1 MGLKVR
7 TGLIVFCFVA
17 AIVAGLVLAGQ
28 LREAL
33 LRDQL
38 SQTATAGSRALWSK
52 IVEAG
57 VQRMR
62 GRTSIVENDLPLRA
76 ALQSG
81 DRGHIAMAAR
91 NVLATLKAT
100 GDVMRLD
107 LVAPSREVLYSSV
120 PAFAPAAAASQDSL
134 VRMLEEG
141 WRGSGVAIDAER
153 NVTLSLGV
161 PLLGEADEVLAV
173 AIYATDIVHALGELE
188 AGTGAE
194 ALIVNRRGRLLVG
207 TDPQVWN
214 AVRGEALLS
223 EGAAQLLRSGEQVFS
238 LAALPLE
245 AELGNLVA
253 NLVTVQDVSAAHAEQ
268 RRLGFITLAAIG
280 GFLLASLFGLWLYLH
295 RALSPLTD
303 GVRVLHA
310 LARGDTRATVRVSGE
325 EGEDELAQIA
335 RAVNTF
341 RTQTLALRRHRRRA
355 LRRRRQQERFI
366 RDEMTRLAAT
376 LNEEVRRDILADL
389 AELEAPAETPPA
401 ETPPDEASQTKEE
414 ESDAGDLQMMG
425 LAFQKMTSRVA
436 RQQER
441 LTALV
446 AELQEALRTRTAYL
460 ALQRDLQLATR
471 VQRSFLPG
479 ERFSAPGMEIHAT
492 MHTAKEVGGDFYDFF
507 TLDEHRVGIV
517 IGDVVGKGVPAS
529 LFMAV
534 TRTVIRATARHLEES
549 PGQCLQIVNDTLV
562 DTSREDV
569 FVTVFYGV
577 YDRRDGSLVYANG
590 GHNPPVLVAPG
601 RADLLPLTGGVAL
614 AMFDGLSYDE
624 NRVEVPSGGKLFLY
638 TDGVTESANVTEDEF
653 GDDRVRENL
662 LASVHRGPGDTI
674 EEMLRAV
681 EGFAGTTP
689 QFDDIAMLVLG
700 RGAAEDTIIVR
711 RFSLQND
718 LAEIPR
724 LAQEVESL
732 AEAGGIGPGDVG
744 RLQLALEEVIT
755 NTIDYGLPV
764 GGLYEIDI
772 RATVEDGVVEVAVED
787 DGVAYDPVAD
797 TPDFDPDQSME
808 ERRIGGIGVHLV
820 RSLMDEVDYLRV
832 GDRNRLTL
840 RKRIES

>member
-1 MGLKVR
+1 MGLKAR
-7 TGLIVFCFVA
+7 AGLIVFCFVA

-28 LREAL
+28 VREAL

-38 SQTATAGSRALWSK
+38 SRTATAGSRALWSK
-52 IVEAG
+52 IAESG

-62 GRTSIVENDLPLRA
+62 GRTSVVENDLPLRT
-76 ALQSG
+76 ALRSG
-81 DRGHIAMAAR
+81 DRGRIVNAAR
-91 NVLATLKAT
+91 DVLAALQAT

-120 PAFAPAAAASQDSL
+120 PAFEPAAAASEDAL

-161 PLLGEADEVLAV
+161 PVVGFGGEVLAV
-173 AIYATDIVHALGELE
+173 AIYAMDIVHALGELQK
-188 AGTGAE
+188 GTGAE

-207 TDPQVWN
+207 TDPGVWD
-214 AVRGEALLS
+214 AVRGEAQLS
-223 EGAAQLLRSGEQVFS
+223 GSATQLLRTGDHVFS
-238 LAALPLE
+238 LAVLPLE

-253 NLVTVQDVSAAHAEQ
+253 SLVTVQDVSAAYAEQ
-268 RRLGFITLAAIG
+268 RRVGWITLLAIG
-280 GFLLASLFGLWLYLH
+280 AFLLVSLVALWLYLH

-303 GVRVLHA
+303 GVDVLHA

-335 RAVNTF
+335 RAVNAF

-355 LRRRRQQERFI
+355 ARRRRQQERFI
-366 RDEMTRLAAT
+366 RDEMTRLSST
-376 LNEEVRRDILADL
+376 LDEEAQRDILADL
-389 AELEAPAETPPA
+389 AELEAPAEA
-401 ETPPDEASQTKEE
+401 ARDEGSERMVDYEDQ
-414 ESDAGDLQMMG
+414 GDLQMMG

-446 AELQEALRTRTAYL
+446 AELREALRTKTAYL

-479 ERFSAPGMEIHAT
+479 ERFSGPGVEIHAT
-492 MHTAKEVGGDFYDFF
+492 MHTAREVGGDFYDFF
-507 TLDEHRVGIV
+507 ALDEYRVGIV

-534 TRTVIRATARHLEES
+534 TRTVIRATARHLEEN
-549 PGQCLQIVNDTLV
+549 PGHCLRIVNDTLV
-562 DTSREDV
+562 DTSRGDV

-601 RADLLPLTGGVAL
+601 RTESLPLTDGVAL
-614 AMFDGLSYDE
+614 GMFEGLSYDE
-624 NRVEVPSGGKLFLY
+624 GRVEVPPRGKLFLY
-638 TDGVTESANVTEDEF
+638 TDGVTECANVREDEF
-653 GDDRVRENL
+653 GDERLKRNL
-662 LASVHRGPGDTI
+662 MRSAERGPGDTM
-674 EEMLRAV
+674 EEVLRAV
-681 EGFAGTTP
+681 EDFAGTAP
-689 QFDDIAMLVLG
+689 QFDDIAILILG
-700 RGAAEDTIIVR
+700 RETPDDTIIVR
-711 RFSLQND
+711 RFSLRNERS
-718 LAEIPR
+718 EIPR
-724 LAQEVESL
+724 LAREMEAL
-732 AEAGGIGPGDVG
+732 AEAGGIGAGDLG
-744 RLQLALEEVIT
+744 RLQLALEEAVT

-764 GGLYEIDI
+764 GGTYEIDI
-772 RATVEDGVVEVAVED
+772 RATVENGVVEVAVED
-787 DGVAYDPVAD
+787 DGMAYDPLAD
-797 TPDFDPDQSME
+797 TPEFDPNQSME
-808 ERRIGGIGVHLV
+808 ERRIGGIGVHLI
-820 RSLMDEVDYLRV
+820 RTLMDEIDYLRV
-832 GDRNRLTL
+832 GDRNRLTV
-840 RKRIES
+840 RKRIEA

>member
-1 MGLKVR
+1 MSLKAR

-17 AIVAGLVLAGQ
+17 VIVAGLVLAGQ

-38 SQTATAGSRALWSK
+38 SQTATAGSSALWSK

-62 GRTSIVENDLPLRA
+62 GRTSIVVDDLLLRA

-81 DRGHIAMAAR
+81 DRGRIATAAR
-91 NVLATLKAT
+91 DVLEALQDT

-107 LVAPSREVLYSSV
+107 LVAPSREVLYSSA
-120 PAFAPAAAASQDSL
+120 PAFEPAAAASEDAL

-161 PLLGEADEVLAV
+161 PVVGYTGSILAV
-173 AIYATDIVHALGELE
+173 AIYATDIAHALGELR

-207 TDPQVWN
+207 TDPEVWD
-214 AVRGEALLS
+214 AVRAEALLS
-223 EGAAQLLRSGEQVFS
+223 GDATQLLSSGEQVFS
-238 LAALPLE
+238 LAVLPLE

-253 NLVTVQDVSAAHAEQ
+253 SLVTVQDVSAAYAEQ
-268 RRLGFITLAAIG
+268 RRFGWITLLAIG
-280 GFLLASLFGLWLYLH
+280 GFLLVSLIGLWLYLH

-303 GVRVLHA
+303 GVHVLHA

-355 LRRRRQQERFI
+355 SRRRRQQERFI

-376 LNEEVRRDILADL
+376 LDEEARRDILADL
-389 AELEAPAETPPA
+389 ADLEAPPEAGEEGSDGPA
-401 ETPPDEASQTKEE
+401 SEDDQ
-414 ESDAGDLQMMG
+414 GDLQMMG

-436 RQQER
+436 RQQDR

-446 AELQEALRTRTAYL
+446 AELREALRTRTAYL

-479 ERFSAPGMEIHAT
+479 ERFSAPGVEIHAT

-507 TLDEHRVGIV
+507 ALDEHRVGIV

-534 TRTVIRATARHLEES
+534 TRTVIRATAQHLEES
-549 PGQCLQIVNDTLV
+549 PGQCLRVVNDTLV
-562 DTSREDV
+562 DATREDV

-577 YDRRDGSLVYANG
+577 YDRRDGSLVYSNG
-590 GHNPPVLVAPG
+590 GHNPPVLVAPD

-624 NRVEVPSGGKLFLY
+624 GRVEVPPGGKLFLY
-638 TDGVTESANVTEDEF
+638 TDGVTESVSTREDEF
-653 GDDRVRENL
+653 GEQRMKENL
-662 LASVHRGPGDTI
+662 LASACRGPGDTI

-681 EGFAGTTP
+681 EGFAGTAP

-700 RGAAEDTIIVR
+700 RDTPEDTIIVR
-711 RFSLQND
+711 RFSLRND
-718 LAEIPR
+718 RTEIPR
-724 LAQEVESL
+724 LAREIEAF
-732 AEAGGIGPGDVG
+732 AEAGSIGPADVG
-744 RLQLALEEVIT
+744 QLQLALEEAIT
-755 NTIDYGLPV
+755 NTMDYGLPV
-764 GGLYEIDI
+764 GGVYEIDI
-772 RATVEDGVVEVAVED
+772 RATVEDGLVEVAVED
-787 DGVAYDPVAD
+787 DGVAYDPIAE
-797 TPDFDPDQSME
+797 TPEFDPDQSME
-808 ERRIGGIGVHLV
+808 ERRIGGVGVHLV
-820 RSLMDEVDYLRV
+820 RTLMDEVDYLRV
-832 GDRNRLTL
+832 GDRNRLTV
-840 RKRIES
+840 RKRVSS

>member
-1 MGLKVR
+1 MSLKARAGV
-7 TGLIVFCFVA
+7 IVFCFVA
-17 AIVAGLVLAGQ
+17 VIVAGLVLAGQ

-38 SQTATAGSRALWSK
+38 SRTATAGSSALWSK

-62 GRTSIVENDLPLRA
+62 GRTSIVEDDIPLRT
-76 ALQSG
+76 ALRSG
-81 DRGHIAMAAR
+81 DRGRIAAAAR
-91 NVLATLKAT
+91 DVLQALQAT

-107 LVAPSREVLYSSV
+107 LVAPSREVLFSSV
-120 PAFAPAAAASQDSL
+120 PAFEPAAAASEDTL
-134 VRMLEEG
+134 ARMLEEG

-161 PLLGEADEVLAV
+161 PVIGYTGSVLAV
-173 AIYATDIVHALGELE
+173 AIYATDIAHALGELKV
-188 AGTGAE
+188 GTGAE

-207 TDPQVWN
+207 TNPEVWD
-214 AVRGEALLS
+214 AVRAEALLS
-223 EGAAQLLRSGEQVFS
+223 GGATQLLSSGEQVFS
-238 LAALPLE
+238 LAVLPLE

-253 NLVTVQDVSAAHAEQ
+253 SLVTVQDVSAAYAEQ
-268 RRLGFITLAAIG
+268 RRVGWITLLAIG
-280 GFLLASLFGLWLYLH
+280 GFLLVSLIGLWLYLH
-295 RALSPLTD
+295 HALSPLTD
-303 GVRVLHA
+303 GVHVLHA
-310 LARGDTRATVRVSGE
+310 LARGDTRATVRMSGE

-355 LRRRRQQERFI
+355 SRRRRQQERFI

-376 LNEEVRRDILADL
+376 LNEEARRDILADL
-389 AELEAPAETPPA
+389 AELEAPP
-401 ETPPDEASQTKEE
+401 EAGEE
-414 ESDAGDLQMMG
+414 GTDSSGYEDDQGDLQMMG

-436 RQQER
+436 RQQDR

-446 AELQEALRTRTAYL
+446 AELQEALRTKTAYL

-479 ERFSAPGMEIHAT
+479 ERYSAPGIEIHAT
-492 MHTAKEVGGDFYDFF
+492 MRTAREVGGDFYDFF
-507 TLDEHRVGIV
+507 ALDEHRVGIV
-517 IGDVVGKGVPAS
+517 IGDVVGKGMPAS

-549 PGQCLQIVNDTLV
+549 PGECLRIVNDTLV

-577 YDRRDGSLVYANG
+577 YDRRDGSLVYSNG

-601 RADLLPLTGGVAL
+601 RAELLPLTGGVAL
-614 AMFDGLSYDE
+614 AMFDGLPYDE
-624 NRVEVPSGGKLFLY
+624 ARVEVPPGGKLFLY
-638 TDGVTESANVTEDEF
+638 TDGVTESVSTREDEF
-653 GDDRVRENL
+653 GDERMKENL
-662 LASVHRGPGDTI
+662 LTSAHRGPGDTI

-681 EGFAGTTP
+681 EGFAGTAP

-700 RGAAEDTIIVR
+700 RGTPEDTIIVR
-711 RFSLQND
+711 RFSLRND
-718 LAEIPR
+718 RTEILR
-724 LAQEVESL
+724 LAREIESF
-732 AEAGGIGPGDVG
+732 AEAGGIGPADVG
-744 RLQLALEEVIT
+744 QLQLALEEAIT
-755 NTIDYGLPV
+755 NTMDYGLPV
-764 GGLYEIDI
+764 GGVYEIDV
-772 RATVEDGVVEVAVED
+772 RATVEDGLVEVAVED
-787 DGVAYDPVAD
+787 DGIAYDPIAD
-797 TPDFDPDQSME
+797 TPEFDPDQSME

-820 RSLMDEVDYLRV
+820 RTLMDEVDYLRV
-832 GDRNRLTL
+832 GDRNRLTV
-840 RKRIES
+840 RKRISS

>member
-1 MGLKVR
+1 MSLKAR

-17 AIVAGLVLAGQ
+17 VMVAGLVLAGQ

-38 SQTATAGSRALWSK
+38 SQTATAGSSALWSK

-62 GRTSIVENDLPLRA
+62 GRTSIVENDLPLRT

-81 DRGHIAMAAR
+81 DRGRIATAAR
-91 NVLATLKAT
+91 DVLQALQAT

-107 LVAPSREVLYSSV
+107 LVAPSREVLFSSV
-120 PAFAPAAAASQDSL
+120 PAFEPAAAASEDAL
-134 VRMLEEG
+134 ARMLEEG

-161 PLLGEADEVLAV
+161 PVIGYTGGVLAV
-173 AIYATDIVHALGELE
+173 AIYATDIAHALGELK

-207 TDPQVWN
+207 TNPEIWD

-223 EGAAQLLRSGEQVFS
+223 GDATQLLGSGEQMFS

-253 NLVTVQDVSAAHAEQ
+253 SLVTVQDVSSAYAEQ
-268 RRLGFITLAAIG
+268 RRVGWITLLAIG
-280 GFLLASLFGLWLYLH
+280 GFLLASLIGLWLYLH
-295 RALSPLTD
+295 HALSPLTD
-303 GVRVLHA
+303 GVNVLHA
-310 LARGDTRATVRVSGE
+310 MARGDTRATVKVSGE

-335 RAVNTF
+335 RAVNAF

-355 LRRRRQQERFI
+355 SRRRRQQERFI

-389 AELEAPAETPPA
+389 ADLEAPPEVA
-401 ETPPDEASQTKEE
+401 EE
-414 ESDAGDLQMMG
+414 ETERPADEGDQGDLQMMG
-425 LAFQKMTSRVA
+425 LAFQKMASRVA
-436 RQQER
+436 RQQDR

-446 AELQEALRTRTAYL
+446 AELQEALRTKTAYL

-479 ERFSAPGMEIHAT
+479 ERFSVPGVEIHAT

-507 TLDEHRVGIV
+507 ALDEHRIGIV

-534 TRTVIRATARHLEES
+534 TRTVIRATAQHLEES

-577 YDRRDGSLVYANG
+577 YDLRDGSLVYANG

-601 RADLLPLTGGVAL
+601 RVEMLPLTGGVAL
-614 AMFDGLSYDE
+614 AMFDGLSYNE
-624 NRVEVPSGGKLFLY
+624 NRVSVPPGGKLFLY
-638 TDGVTESANVTEDEF
+638 TDGVTESANVREDEF
-653 GDDRVRENL
+653 GDEQMKENL
-662 LASVHRGPGDTI
+662 LASAHRGPGDTI

-681 EGFAGTTP
+681 EEFAGTAP

-700 RGAAEDTIIVR
+700 RDTPEDSIVVR
-711 RFSLQND
+711 RFSLRND
-718 LAEIPR
+718 RAEIPR
-724 LAQEVESL
+724 LTREIQSL
-732 AEAGGIGPGDVG
+732 AEAGGIGSGVVG
-744 RLQLALEEVIT
+744 RLQLALEEAIT
-755 NTIDYGLPV
+755 NIMDYGLPV
-764 GGLYEIDI
+764 GGLYEIDV
-772 RATVEDGVVEVAVED
+772 RATVGDGIVEVSVED

-797 TPDFDPDQSME
+797 TPVFDPQQIMG
-808 ERRIGGIGVHLV
+808 ERRIGGVGVHLV
-820 RSLMDEVDYLRV
+820 HTLMDEVDYLRV
-832 GDRNRLTL
+832 GDRNRLTV
-840 RKRIES
+840 RKRIDS

>member
-1 MGLKVR
+1 MSLKAR

-17 AIVAGLVLAGQ
+17 VIVAGLVLAGQ
-28 LREAL
+28 VREAL
-33 LRDQL
+33 LREQL
-38 SQTATAGSRALWSK
+38 SQTATAGSSALWSK

-62 GRTSIVENDLPLRA
+62 GRASIVEDDLSLRS

-81 DRGHIAMAAR
+81 DRGRIATAAR
-91 NVLATLKAT
+91 DVLQALQAT

-107 LVAPSREVLYSSV
+107 IVAPSREVLFSSV
-120 PAFAPAAAASQDSL
+120 PAFEPAAAASEDALS
-134 VRMLEEG
+134 RMLEEG

-161 PLLGEADEVLAV
+161 PVIGYTGSVLAV
-173 AIYATDIVHALGELE
+173 AIYATDIAHALGELKV
-188 AGTGAE
+188 GTGGE

-207 TDPQVWN
+207 TNPEVWD

-223 EGAAQLLRSGEQVFS
+223 GGATQLLGSGEQVFS

-253 NLVTVQDVSAAHAEQ
+253 SLVTVQDVSAAYAEQ
-268 RRLGFITLAAIG
+268 RRVGWITLLAIA
-280 GFLLASLFGLWLYLH
+280 GFLLASLIGLWLYLH

-303 GVRVLHA
+303 GVNVLYA

-355 LRRRRQQERFI
+355 SRRRRQQERFI

-376 LNEEVRRDILADL
+376 LSEEVRRDILADL
-389 AELEAPAETPPA
+389 ADLEAPAETPPD
-401 ETPPDEASQTKEE
+401 ETSQTPAE

-436 RQQER
+436 RQQNR

-446 AELQEALRTRTAYL
+446 AELQEALRTKTAYL

-507 TLDEHRVGIV
+507 ALDEHRVGIV

-534 TRTVIRATARHLEES
+534 TRTVIRATAKHLEES

-577 YDRRDGSLVYANG
+577 YDLRDGSLVYSNG
-590 GHNPPVLVAPG
+590 GHNPPVLVSPG
-601 RADLLPLTGGVAL
+601 RAEMLPLTGGVAL
-614 AMFDGLSYDE
+614 AMFDGLSYNED
-624 NRVEVPSGGKLFLY
+624 RVSVPPGGKLFLY
-638 TDGVTESANVTEDEF
+638 TDGVTESVSTREDEF
-653 GDDRVRENL
+653 GDERMKENL
-662 LASVHRGPGDTI
+662 LASGHRGPGDTI

-681 EGFAGTTP
+681 EGFAGTAP

-700 RGAAEDTIIVR
+700 RGTPEDTIIVR
-711 RFSLQND
+711 RFSLRND
-718 LAEIPR
+718 RAEIPR
-724 LAQEVESL
+724 LAQEIESL
-732 AEAGGIGPGDVG
+732 AEAGGIGPGVVG
-744 RLQLALEEVIT
+744 RLQLALEEAIT
-755 NTIDYGLPV
+755 NIIDYGLPV
-764 GGLYEIDI
+764 GGLYEIDV
-772 RATVEDGVVEVAVED
+772 RATVEDGLVEVSVED
-787 DGVAYDPVAD
+787 DGVAYNPVAD
-797 TPDFDPDQSME
+797 TPVFDPDQSME
-808 ERRIGGIGVHLV
+808 ERRIGGVGVHLV
-820 RSLMDEVDYLRV
+820 RTLMDEVDYLRV
-832 GDRNRLTL
+832 GDRNRLTV

>member
-1 MGLKVR
+1 MSLKAR
-7 TGLIVFCFVA
+7 TGVIVFCFVA
-17 AIVAGLVLAGQ
+17 VIVAGLLLAGQ

-38 SQTATAGSRALWSK
+38 SQTATAGSSALWSK

-62 GRTSIVENDLPLRA
+62 GRTSIVEDDLHLRA
-76 ALQSG
+76 ALRSG
-81 DRGHIAMAAR
+81 DRGRIATAAR
-91 NVLATLKAT
+91 EVLQALQAT

-120 PAFAPAAAASQDSL
+120 PAFEPAAAASEDAL

-161 PLLGEADEVLAV
+161 PLIGYTGSILAV
-173 AIYATDIVHALGELE
+173 AIYATDIAHALGELE

-207 TDPQVWN
+207 TDPEVWD
-214 AVRGEALLS
+214 AVRAEALLS
-223 EGAAQLLRSGEQVFS
+223 GGATQLLSSGEQVFS
-238 LAALPLE
+238 LAVLPLE

-253 NLVTVQDVSAAHAEQ
+253 SLVTVQDVSAAYAEQ
-268 RRLGFITLAAIG
+268 RRVGWITLLAIG
-280 GFLLASLFGLWLYLH
+280 GFLLLALIGLWLYLH
-295 RALSPLTD
+295 HALSPLTD
-303 GVRVLHA
+303 GVHVLHA

-355 LRRRRQQERFI
+355 SRRRRQQERFI

-376 LNEEVRRDILADL
+376 LNEEARRDILADL
-389 AELEAPAETPPA
+389 AELEAPPEAVEEGTDRPA
-401 ETPPDEASQTKEE
+401 SEDDQ
-414 ESDAGDLQMMG
+414 GDLQMMG
-425 LAFQKMTSRVA
+425 FAFQKMTSRVA
-436 RQQER
+436 RQQDR

-446 AELQEALRTRTAYL
+446 AELQEALRTKTAYL

-479 ERFSAPGMEIHAT
+479 ERYSAPGVEIHAT

-507 TLDEHRVGIV
+507 ALDEHRIGIV

-549 PGQCLQIVNDTLV
+549 PGQCLRVVNDTLV
-562 DTSREDV
+562 DTTREDV

-577 YDRRDGSLVYANG
+577 YDRRDGSLVYSNG

-624 NRVEVPSGGKLFLY
+624 GRVEVPQGGKLFLY
-638 TDGVTESANVTEDEF
+638 TDGVTESVSTREDEF
-653 GDDRVRENL
+653 GEERMKENL
-662 LASVHRGPGDTI
+662 LASAHRGPGDTI

-681 EGFAGTTP
+681 EGFAGTAP

-700 RGAAEDTIIVR
+700 RDTPEDTIIVR
-711 RFSLQND
+711 RFSLRND
-718 LAEIPR
+718 RTEIPR
-724 LAQEVESL
+724 LAREIEAF
-732 AEAGGIGPGDVG
+732 AEAGDIGPADVG
-744 RLQLALEEVIT
+744 QLQLALEEVIT

-764 GGLYEIDI
+764 GGVYEIDL
-772 RATVEDGVVEVAVED
+772 RATVEDGLVEVAVED
-787 DGVAYDPVAD
+787 DGIAYDPMAD
-797 TPDFDPDQSME
+797 TPEFDPDQSME

-820 RSLMDEVDYLRV
+820 RTLMDEVDYLRV
-832 GDRNRLTL
+832 GDRNRLTV

>member
-1 MGLKVR
+1 MSLKAR

-17 AIVAGLVLAGQ
+17 VIVAGLVLAGQ

-33 LRDQL
+33 LREQL
-38 SQTATAGSRALWSK
+38 SQTATAGSSALWSK

-62 GRTSIVENDLPLRA
+62 GRTSIVEDDLSLRS

-81 DRGHIAMAAR
+81 DRGRIATAAR
-91 NVLATLKAT
+91 DVLQALQAT

-107 LVAPSREVLYSSV
+107 LVAPSREVLFSSV
-120 PAFAPAAAASQDSL
+120 PAFEPAAAASEDAL
-134 VRMLEEG
+134 ARMLEEG

-161 PLLGEADEVLAV
+161 PVIGYTGGVLAV
-173 AIYATDIVHALGELE
+173 AIYATDIAHALGELKV
-188 AGTGAE
+188 GTGAE

-207 TDPQVWN
+207 TDPDVWDS
-214 AVRGEALLS
+214 VRGEALLS
-223 EGAAQLLRSGEQVFS
+223 EGATQLLGSGEQVYS

-253 NLVTVQDVSAAHAEQ
+253 SLVTVQDVSAAYAEQ
-268 RRLGFITLAAIG
+268 RRVGWITLLAIA
-280 GFLLASLFGLWLYLH
+280 GFLLASLIGLWLYLH
-295 RALSPLTD
+295 RALSPLSD
-303 GVRVLHA
+303 GVNVLHA

-355 LRRRRQQERFI
+355 SRRRRQQERFI

-376 LNEEVRRDILADL
+376 LSEEVRRDILADL
-389 AELEAPAETPPA
+389 ADLEAPAETPPD
-401 ETPPDEASQTKEE
+401 ETSQTPAE

-436 RQQER
+436 RQQNR

-446 AELQEALRTRTAYL
+446 AELQEALRTKTAYL

-507 TLDEHRVGIV
+507 ALDEHRVGIV

-534 TRTVIRATARHLEES
+534 TRTVIRATAKHLEES

-577 YDRRDGSLVYANG
+577 YDLRDGSLVYSNG
-590 GHNPPVLVAPG
+590 GHNPPVLVSPG
-601 RADLLPLTGGVAL
+601 RAEMLPLTGGVAL
-614 AMFDGLSYDE
+614 AMFDGLSYNED
-624 NRVEVPSGGKLFLY
+624 RVSVPPGGKLFLY
-638 TDGVTESANVTEDEF
+638 TDGVTESVSTREDEF
-653 GDDRVRENL
+653 GDERMKENL
-662 LASVHRGPGDTI
+662 LASAHRGPGDTI

-681 EGFAGTTP
+681 EGFAGTAP

-700 RGAAEDTIIVR
+700 RGTPEDTIIVR
-711 RFSLQND
+711 RFSLRND
-718 LAEIPR
+718 RAEIPR
-724 LAQEVESL
+724 LAQEIESL
-732 AEAGGIGPGDVG
+732 AEAGGIGPGVVG
-744 RLQLALEEVIT
+744 RLQLALEEAIT
-755 NTIDYGLPV
+755 NIIDYGLSV
-764 GGLYEIDI
+764 DGLYEIDVH
-772 RATVEDGVVEVAVED
+772 ATVEDGLVEVSVED
-787 DGVAYDPVAD
+787 DGVAYNPVAD
-797 TPDFDPDQSME
+797 TPVFDPDQSME
-808 ERRIGGIGVHLV
+808 ERRIGGVGVHLV
-820 RSLMDEVDYLRV
+820 RTLMDEVDYLRV
-832 GDRNRLTL
+832 GDRNRLTV
-840 RKRIES
+840 RKRIDS

>member
-1 MGLKVR
+1 MSLKAR

-17 AIVAGLVLAGQ
+17 VIVAGLVLAGQ

-38 SQTATAGSRALWSK
+38 SQTATAGSSALWSK

-62 GRTSIVENDLPLRA
+62 GRTSIVEDDLFLRA

-81 DRGHIAMAAR
+81 DRGRIATAAR
-91 NVLATLKAT
+91 DVLEALQAT

-120 PAFAPAAAASQDSL
+120 PAFEPAAAASEDAL

-141 WRGSGVAIDAER
+141 WRGNGVAIDAER

-161 PLLGEADEVLAV
+161 PLIGYTGSILAV
-173 AIYATDIVHALGELE
+173 AIYATDIAHALGELK

-207 TDPQVWN
+207 TNPEVWN
-214 AVRGEALLS
+214 EVRAEALLS
-223 EGAAQLLRSGEQVFS
+223 EGATQLLSGGEQVFS
-238 LAALPLE
+238 LAVLPLE

-253 NLVTVQDVSAAHAEQ
+253 SLVTVQDVSTAYAEQ
-268 RRLGFITLAAIG
+268 RRVGLITLLAIG
-280 GFLLASLFGLWLYLH
+280 GFLLVSLIGLWLYLH
-295 RALSPLTD
+295 RALSPLSD
-303 GVRVLHA
+303 GVQVLHA

-355 LRRRRQQERFI
+355 SRRRRQQERFI

-389 AELEAPAETPPA
+389 ADLEAPSEAVQEGTDGPV
-401 ETPPDEASQTKEE
+401 DEVDQ
-414 ESDAGDLQMMG
+414 GDLQMMG

-436 RQQER
+436 RQQGR

-479 ERFSAPGMEIHAT
+479 ERFSAPGVEIHAT

-507 TLDEHRVGIV
+507 ALDEHRVGIV

-534 TRTVIRATARHLEES
+534 TRTVIRATAQHLEES
-549 PGQCLQIVNDTLV
+549 PGQCLRVVNDTLV
-562 DTSREDV
+562 DATREDV

-577 YDRRDGSLVYANG
+577 YDRRDGSLVYSNG
-590 GHNPPVLVAPG
+590 GHNPPVLVTPG

-614 AMFDGLSYDE
+614 AMFDGLSYNE
-624 NRVEVPSGGKLFLY
+624 GRVEVPPGGKLFLY
-638 TDGVTESANVTEDEF
+638 TDGVTESVSTREDEF
-653 GDDRVRENL
+653 GDQRMKENL
-662 LASVHRGPGDTI
+662 LGSAGRGPGDTI

-681 EGFAGTTP
+681 EGFAGTAP

-700 RGAAEDTIIVR
+700 RDTPEDTIIVR
-711 RFSLQND
+711 RFSLRND
-718 LAEIPR
+718 RTEIPR
-724 LAQEVESL
+724 LAREIEAF
-732 AEAGGIGPGDVG
+732 AEAGGIGPAEVG
-744 RLQLALEEVIT
+744 QLQLALEEAIT
-755 NTIDYGLPV
+755 NTMDYGLPV
-764 GGLYEIDI
+764 GGVYEIDV
-772 RATVEDGVVEVAVED
+772 RATVEDGLVEVAVED
-787 DGVAYDPVAD
+787 DGVAYDPMAD
-797 TPDFDPDQSME
+797 TPEFDPDQSME

-820 RSLMDEVDYLRV
+820 RTLMDEVNYLRV
-832 GDRNRLTL
+832 GDRNRLTV
-840 RKRIES
+840 RKRIAS

>member
-1 MGLKVR
+1 MSLKAR

-17 AIVAGLVLAGQ
+17 VIVAGLVLAGQ

-52 IVEAG
+52 ILEAG

-62 GRTSIVENDLPLRA
+62 SRTSIVENSRPLRT

-81 DRGHIAMAAR
+81 DRGRIAAAAR
-91 NVLATLKAT
+91 DVLGELHGT

-107 LVAPSREVLYSSV
+107 LVAPSREVLYSSA
-120 PAFAPAAAASQDSL
+120 PAFEPAAAASEDAL
-134 VRMLEEG
+134 ARMLEEG

-153 NVTLSLGV
+153 NVTLSLGI
-161 PLLGEADEVLAV
+161 PLLGDQGEILAV
-173 AIYATDIVHALGELE
+173 AVYATDIARALGELE
-188 AGTGAE
+188 AGTGAD

-207 TDPQVWN
+207 TDPDVWD
-214 AVRGEALLS
+214 AVGGEAHLS
-223 EGAAQLLRSGEQVFS
+223 GGATQFLRSGQQVFS

-245 AELGNLVA
+245 AKLGNLVA
-253 NLVTVQDVSAAHAEQ
+253 SLVTVRDVSAAYAEQ
-268 RRLGFITLAAIG
+268 RHVGLVTLLAVG
-280 GFLLASLFGLWLYLH
+280 GFLIASLVALWLYLH

-303 GVRVLHA
+303 GVNVLQA
-310 LARGDTRATVRVSGE
+310 LARGDTRATVRVGGE
-325 EGEDELAQIA
+325 GGEDELAQIA
-335 RAVNTF
+335 RAVNAF
-341 RTQTLALRRHRRRA
+341 RTQTLALRRHRHRA
-355 LRRRRQQERFI
+355 VRRRRQQERFI
-366 RDEMTRLAAT
+366 RDEMTRLAST
-376 LNEEVRRDILADL
+376 LNEEARRDILADL
-389 AELEAPAETPPA
+389 ADLEAPSESA
-401 ETPPDEASQTKEE
+401 PDEGTETL
-414 ESDAGDLQMMG
+414 SDEADEGDLQMMG

-441 LTALV
+441 LTSLV

-479 ERFSAPGMEIHAT
+479 ERYSAPGIEIHAT

-534 TRTVIRATARHLEES
+534 TRTVIRATAQHLEES

-601 RADLLPLTGGVAL
+601 CAELLPLTGGVAL
-614 AMFDGLSYDE
+614 AMFDGLTYSE
-624 NRVEVPSGGKLFLY
+624 GRIEVPLQGKLFLY
-638 TDGVTESANVTEDEF
+638 TDGVTESANEREDEF
-653 GDDRVRENL
+653 GAERMKQNL
-662 LASVHRGPGDTI
+662 LHSAERGPGDTI
-674 EEMLRAV
+674 EEMMRAV
-681 EGFAGTTP
+681 EGFAGTAP

-700 RGAAEDTIIVR
+700 RETPEDTIIVR
-711 RFSLQND
+711 RFALRND
-718 LAEIPR
+718 RTEIPR
-724 LAQEVESL
+724 LSQEIESL
-732 AEAGGIGPGDVG
+732 AEVGEIGPADVG
-744 RLQLALEEVIT
+744 RLQLALEEVFT
-755 NTIDYGLPV
+755 NTMDHGLPV
-764 GGLYEIDI
+764 GGMYEIDV
-772 RATVEDGVVEVAVED
+772 RATVENGVVEVSVED
-787 DGVAYDPVAD
+787 DGAAYDPMAD
-797 TPDFDPDQSME
+797 TPEFDPSQGME
-808 ERRIGGIGVHLV
+808 DRRIGEIGVNLV
-820 RSLMDEVDYLRV
+820 RTLMDEVDYLRV
-832 GDRNRLTL
+832 GDRNRLTM
-840 RKRIES
+840 RIAVES

>member
-1 MGLKVR
+1 MGLKAR

-17 AIVAGLVLAGQ
+17 AIVAGLVLAGH

-91 NVLATLKAT
+91 NVLATLEAT
-100 GDVMRLD
+100 GDVMRMD

-120 PAFAPAAAASQDSL
+120 PAFEPAAAASQDAL

-161 PLLGEADEVLAV
+161 PLLGDAGEILAV
-173 AIYATDIVHALGELE
+173 AIYATDIVHALGDLE

-207 TDPQVWN
+207 TDPQVWQ
-214 AVRGEALLS
+214 AVRDEALLS
-223 EGAAQLLRSGEQVFS
+223 GGATQLLRSGEHVFS

-253 NLVTVQDVSAAHAEQ
+253 NLVTVQDVSAAYAEQ
-268 RRLGFITLAAIG
+268 RRVGWVTLVAIG
-280 GFLLASLFGLWLYLH
+280 GFVLASLFGLWLYLH
-295 RALSPLTD
+295 RALSPLSD

-376 LNEEVRRDILADL
+376 LNEEARRDVLADL
-389 AELEAPAETPPA
+389 TELEAPAEP
-401 ETPPDEASQTKEE
+401 PPDEASRTTEE

-425 LAFQKMTSRVA
+425 LAFQKMTSRVSM
-436 RQQER
+436 QQER

-446 AELQEALRTRTAYL
+446 AELQEALRTKTAYL

-479 ERFSAPGMEIHAT
+479 ERFSAPGMEIHAA
-492 MHTAKEVGGDFYDFF
+492 MHAAKEVGGDFYDFF
-507 TLDEHRVGIV
+507 ALDEHRVGIV

-614 AMFDGLSYDE
+614 AMFDGLAYDE

-638 TDGVTESANVTEDEF
+638 TDGVTESANVAEDEF
-653 GDDRVRENL
+653 GDDRVKENL
-662 LASVHRGPGDTI
+662 LASAHRGPGDTI

-681 EGFAGTTP
+681 EGFAGTAP

-700 RGAAEDTIIVR
+700 RGTPEDTIIVR
-711 RFSLQND
+711 RFSLRND
-718 LAEIPR
+718 RAEIPR
-724 LAQEVESL
+724 LAREIESI
-732 AEAGGIGPGDVG
+732 AEAGGIGPGDEG

-764 GGLYEIDI
+764 GGMYEIDI

-787 DGVAYDPVAD
+787 DGVAYDPVAE

-820 RSLMDEVDYLRV
+820 RTLMDEVDYLRV
-832 GDRNRLTL
+832 GDRNRLTV

>member
-1 MGLKVR
+1 MGLKAR
-7 TGLIVFCFVA
+7 TSLIVFCFVA
-17 AIVAGLVLAGQ
+17 VIVAGLVLAGH
-28 LREAL
+28 LREEL

-38 SQTATAGSRALWSK
+38 SRTATAGSRALWSK

-57 VQRMR
+57 IQRMR
-62 GRTSIVENDLPLRA
+62 GRTAIIENDIPLRA

-81 DRGHIAMAAR
+81 DRGRIAAAMR
-91 NVLATLKAT
+91 NALSVLQAT
-100 GDVMRLD
+100 GDITRLD
-107 LVAPSREVLYSSV
+107 LVAPSREVLYSSA
-120 PAFAPAAAASQDSL
+120 PAFEPAAAASDDAL
-134 VRMLEEG
+134 ARMLRDG
-141 WRGSGVAIDAER
+141 WRGSGLAIDAQR
-153 NVTLSLGV
+153 NMTLSLGV
-161 PLLGEADEVLAV
+161 PLLGEASEILAV
-173 AIYATDIVHALGELE
+173 AIYATDIAHALGELQ

-194 ALIVNRRGRLLVG
+194 AFIVNRRGRLLVG
-207 TDPQVWN
+207 ADPQVWD

-223 EGAAQLLRSGEQVFS
+223 GGAAQLLRSGDHVFS
-238 LAALPLE
+238 LAVLPLE

-253 NLVTVQDVSAAHAEQ
+253 SLVTAQDVSAAYTEQ
-268 RRLGFITLAAIG
+268 RRVGWITLVAVG
-280 GFLLASLFGLWLYLH
+280 GFLLASLVALWLYLH
-295 RALSPLTD
+295 RALSPLSD

-310 LARGDTRATVRVSGE
+310 LARGDTRATVTVSGE

-335 RAVNTF
+335 GAVNTF

-376 LNEEVRRDILADL
+376 LNEEARGDILEDL
-389 AELEAPAETPPA
+389 AELEAPVEVS
-401 ETPPDEASQTKEE
+401 ED
-414 ESDAGDLQMMG
+414 ESDAGDLQMMAV
-425 LAFQKMTSRVA
+425 AFQKMTSRVA

-479 ERFSAPGMEIHAT
+479 ERYSAPGLEIHAT

-507 TLDEHRVGIV
+507 ELDEHRVGIV

-534 TRTVIRATARHLEES
+534 TRTVIRATANHLAEN
-549 PGQCLQIVNDTLV
+549 PGQCLRIVNDTLV
-562 DTSREDV
+562 DASREDV

-577 YDRRDGSLVYANG
+577 YDRRDGTLVYSNG

-601 RADLLPLTGGVAL
+601 RAEMLPLTGGVAL

-624 NRVEVPSGGKLFLY
+624 TRVEVTAGGKLFLY
-638 TDGVTESANVTEDEF
+638 TDGVTESTNAEEDEF
-653 GDDRVRENL
+653 GDQRMTENL
-662 LASVHRGPGDTI
+662 LVSAERGPGDTI

-681 EGFAGTTP
+681 ESFAGTAP

-700 RGAAEDTIIVR
+700 RDMPQDTIIVR
-711 RFSLQND
+711 RFALHND
-718 LAEIPR
+718 RSEIPR
-724 LAQEVESL
+724 LAEEIEHL
-732 AEAGGIGPGDVG
+732 EEAGVGPADIA
-744 RLQLALEEVIT
+744 RLQLSLEEVVT

-764 GGLYEIDI
+764 GGMYEIDI
-772 RATVEDGVVEVAVED
+772 CAKVEDGVVEVTVED
-787 DGVAYDPVAD
+787 DGVAYDPTTE
-797 TPDFDPDQSME
+797 TPEFDPDQSME

-820 RSLMDEVDYLRV
+820 RTLMDEVSYLRV
-832 GDRNRLTL
+832 GDRNRLTV
-840 RKRIES
+840 RKRIDT

>member
-1 MGLKVR
+1 MSLKAR

-17 AIVAGLVLAGQ
+17 VIVAGLVLAGQ
-28 LREAL
+28 VREAL
-33 LRDQL
+33 LREQL
-38 SQTATAGSRALWSK
+38 SQTATAGSSALWSK

-62 GRTSIVENDLPLRA
+62 GRASIVEDDLSLRS

-81 DRGHIAMAAR
+81 DRGRIATAAR
-91 NVLATLKAT
+91 DVLQALQAT

-107 LVAPSREVLYSSV
+107 LVAPSREVLFSSV
-120 PAFAPAAAASQDSL
+120 PAFEPAAAASEDALS
-134 VRMLEEG
+134 RMLEEG

-161 PLLGEADEVLAV
+161 PVIGYTGSVLAV
-173 AIYATDIVHALGELE
+173 AIYATDIAHALGELK

-207 TDPQVWN
+207 TNPEVWD

-223 EGAAQLLRSGEQVFS
+223 GGATQLLGSGEQVFS

-253 NLVTVQDVSAAHAEQ
+253 SLVTVQDVSAAYAEQ
-268 RRLGFITLAAIG
+268 RRVGWITLLAIA
-280 GFLLASLFGLWLYLH
+280 GFLFAALIGLWLYLH

-303 GVRVLHA
+303 GVNVLHA

-355 LRRRRQQERFI
+355 SRRRRQQERFI

-376 LNEEVRRDILADL
+376 LSEEVRRDILADL
-389 AELEAPAETPPA
+389 ADLEAPAETPPD
-401 ETPPDEASQTKEE
+401 ETSQTPAE

-436 RQQER
+436 RQQNR

-446 AELQEALRTRTAYL
+446 AELQEALRTKTAYL

-507 TLDEHRVGIV
+507 ALDEHRVGIV

-534 TRTVIRATARHLEES
+534 TRTVIRATAKHLEES

-577 YDRRDGSLVYANG
+577 YDLRDGSLVYSNG
-590 GHNPPVLVAPG
+590 GHNPPVLVSPG
-601 RADLLPLTGGVAL
+601 RAEMLPLTGGVAL
-614 AMFDGLSYDE
+614 AMFDGLSYNED
-624 NRVEVPSGGKLFLY
+624 RVSVPPGGKLFLY
-638 TDGVTESANVTEDEF
+638 TDGVTESVSTREDEF
-653 GDDRVRENL
+653 GDERMKENL
-662 LASVHRGPGDTI
+662 LASGHRGPGDTI

-681 EGFAGTTP
+681 EGFAGTAP

-700 RGAAEDTIIVR
+700 RGTPEDTIIVR
-711 RFSLQND
+711 RFSLRND
-718 LAEIPR
+718 RAEIPR
-724 LAQEVESL
+724 LAQEIESL
-732 AEAGGIGPGDVG
+732 AEAGGIGPGVVG
-744 RLQLALEEVIT
+744 RLQLALEEAIT
-755 NTIDYGLPV
+755 NIIDYGLPV
-764 GGLYEIDI
+764 GGLYEIDVH
-772 RATVEDGVVEVAVED
+772 ATVEDGLVEVSVED
-787 DGVAYDPVAD
+787 DGVAYNPVAD
-797 TPDFDPDQSME
+797 TPVFDPDQSME
-808 ERRIGGIGVHLV
+808 ERRIGGVGVHLV
-820 RSLMDEVDYLRV
+820 RTLMDEVDYLRV
-832 GDRNRLTL
+832 GDRNRLTV
-840 RKRIES
+840 RKRIDS

>member
-1 MGLKVR
+1 MSLKAR
-7 TGLIVFCFVA
+7 TGVIVFFFVA
-17 AIVAGLVLAGQ
+17 VIVAGLVLAGQ

-38 SQTATAGSRALWSK
+38 SQTATAGSSALWSK

-62 GRTSIVENDLPLRA
+62 GRTSIVEDDLQLRA

-81 DRGHIAMAAR
+81 DRGRIAGAAR
-91 NVLATLKAT
+91 TALQALQAT

-107 LVAPSREVLYSSV
+107 LVAPSREVLFSSV
-120 PAFAPAAAASQDSL
+120 PAFEPAAAASEDAL

-153 NVTLSLGV
+153 NVTLSLGIPV
-161 PLLGEADEVLAV
+161 IGFTGSVLAV
-173 AIYATDIVHALGELE
+173 AVYATDISHALGELKT
-188 AGTGAE
+188 GTGAE

-207 TDPQVWN
+207 TDPDVWD

-223 EGAAQLLRSGEQVFS
+223 GNATQLLSSGEQVFS

-253 NLVTVQDVSAAHAEQ
+253 SLVTVQDVSAAYAEQ
-268 RRLGFITLAAIG
+268 RRLGWITLLGVG
-280 GFLLASLFGLWLYLH
+280 GFLLASLIGLWLYLH
-295 RALSPLTD
+295 HALSPLSD
-303 GVRVLHA
+303 GVNVLHA

-325 EGEDELAQIA
+325 EGDDELAQIA
-335 RAVNTF
+335 RAVNAF

-355 LRRRRQQERFI
+355 SRRRRQQERFI

-376 LNEEVRRDILADL
+376 LNKEARRDILADL
-389 AELEAPAETPPA
+389 ADLEAPAEPA
-401 ETPPDEASQTKEE
+401 SE
-414 ESDAGDLQMMG
+414 ESADASEETEDQGGLQMMG
-425 LAFQKMTSRVA
+425 LAFQKMTSRVS
-436 RQQER
+436 RQQDR
-441 LTALV
+441 LTTLV
-446 AELQEALRTRTAYL
+446 AELQEALRTKTAYL

-479 ERFSAPGMEIHAT
+479 ERFSVPGVEIHAT
-492 MHTAKEVGGDFYDFF
+492 MRTAKEVGGDFYDFF
-507 TLDEHRVGIV
+507 ALDEHRIGIV

-534 TRTVIRATARHLEES
+534 TRTVIRATAQHLEES

-624 NRVEVPSGGKLFLY
+624 ARVDVPLGGKLFLY
-638 TDGVTESANVTEDEF
+638 TDGVTESTNVREEEF
-653 GDDRVRENL
+653 GDDQVMQNL
-662 LASVHRGPGDTI
+662 LSSAHRGPGDTI

-681 EGFAGTTP
+681 EGFAGTAP

-700 RGAAEDTIIVR
+700 RDTPEDTIIVR
-711 RFSLQND
+711 RFSLRND
-718 LAEIPR
+718 RVEIRR
-724 LAQEVESL
+724 LAREIESL
-732 AEAGGIGPGDVG
+732 AQAGGIGPSDAG
-744 RLQLALEEVIT
+744 RLQLALEEAIT

-764 GGLYEIDI
+764 GGVYEIDVH
-772 RATVEDGVVEVAVED
+772 ATVENGVVEVSVED
-787 DGVAYDPVAD
+787 DGMAYDPVSD
-797 TPDFDPDQSME
+797 TPKFDPGQSME

-832 GDRNRLTL
+832 GDRNRLTV
-840 RKRIES
+840 RKRMES

>member
-1 MGLKVR
+1 MSLKAR
-7 TGLIVFCFVA
+7 TGVIVFCFVA
-17 AIVAGLVLAGQ
+17 VIVSGLVLAAQ
-28 LREAL
+28 VREAL

-38 SQTATAGSRALWSK
+38 SRTATAGSIALWSK

-62 GRTSIVENDLPLRA
+62 GRTSIVEDDLLLRT

-81 DRGHIAMAAR
+81 DRGRIATAAR
-91 NVLATLKAT
+91 DVLEALQAT

-107 LVAPSREVLYSSV
+107 LVAPSREVLFSSV
-120 PAFAPAAAASQDSL
+120 PAFEPAAAASEDAL
-134 VRMLEEG
+134 ARMLEEG

-161 PLLGEADEVLAV
+161 PVISYSGAVLAV
-173 AIYATDIVHALGELE
+173 AIYATDIAHALGELK

-207 TDPQVWN
+207 TDPEVWGS
-214 AVRGEALLS
+214 VRGEALLS
-223 EGAAQLLRSGEQVFS
+223 GGATQLLRSADRVFS
-238 LAALPLE
+238 LAVLPLE

-253 NLVTVQDVSAAHAEQ
+253 SLVTVQDVSAAYAEQ
-268 RRLGFITLAAIG
+268 RRVGWITLLAIG
-280 GFLLASLFGLWLYLH
+280 GFLLASLIGLWLYLH
-295 RALSPLTD
+295 HALSPLTD
-303 GVRVLHA
+303 GVNVLHA

-325 EGEDELAQIA
+325 EGDDELAQIA

-355 LRRRRQQERFI
+355 SRRRRQQERFI
-366 RDEMTRLAAT
+366 REEMTRLAAT
-376 LNEEVRRDILADL
+376 LTEEARRDVLADL
-389 AELEAPAETPPA
+389 AELEAPPEAVEEGSDRPA
-401 ETPPDEASQTKEE
+401 DEDDQ
-414 ESDAGDLQMMG
+414 GDLQMMG
-425 LAFQKMTSRVA
+425 LAFQKMASRVA
-436 RQQER
+436 RQQDR

-446 AELQEALRTRTAYL
+446 AELQEALRTKTAYL

-479 ERFSAPGMEIHAT
+479 ERYSAPGVEIHAT

-507 TLDEHRVGIV
+507 ALDEHRVGIV

-534 TRTVIRATARHLEES
+534 TRTVIRATAQHLEES
-549 PGQCLQIVNDTLV
+549 PGECLRIVNDTLV

-577 YDRRDGSLVYANG
+577 YDRRDGSLVYSNG
-590 GHNPPVLVAPG
+590 GHNPPMLVAPG
-601 RADLLPLTGGVAL
+601 RAELLPLTGGVAL

-624 NRVEVPSGGKLFLY
+624 ARVEVPPGGKLFLY
-638 TDGVTESANVTEDEF
+638 TDGVTESVSTREEEF
-653 GDDRVRENL
+653 GDERMKENL
-662 LASVHRGPGDTI
+662 LASAHRGPGDTI

-681 EGFAGTTP
+681 ESFAGTAP

-700 RGAAEDTIIVR
+700 RDTPEDTIIVR
-711 RFSLQND
+711 RFSLRND
-718 LAEIPR
+718 RSEIPR
-724 LAQEVESL
+724 LAREIEAFAEV
-732 AEAGGIGPGDVG
+732 GGVAPADVG
-744 RLQLALEEVIT
+744 QLQLALEEAIT
-755 NTIDYGLPV
+755 NTMDYGLPV
-764 GGLYEIDI
+764 GGTYEIDV
-772 RATVEDGVVEVAVED
+772 RATVEDGLVEVAVED
-787 DGVAYDPVAD
+787 DGIAYDPVAD
-797 TPDFDPDQSME
+797 TPEFDPDQSME
-808 ERRIGGIGVHLV
+808 ERRIGGIGVHLM
-820 RSLMDEVDYLRV
+820 RTLMDEVTYLRV
-832 GDRNRLTL
+832 GDRNRLTV

>member
-1 MGLKVR
+1 MSLKAR

-17 AIVAGLVLAGQ
+17 VIVAGLVLAGQ

-38 SQTATAGSRALWSK
+38 SRTATAGSSALWSK

-62 GRTSIVENDLPLRA
+62 GRISIVEDDLLLRT

-81 DRGHIAMAAR
+81 DRGRIATAAR
-91 NVLATLKAT
+91 DVLEALQAT

-120 PAFAPAAAASQDSL
+120 PAFEPAAAASEDAL

-141 WRGSGVAIDAER
+141 WRGNGVAIDAER

-161 PLLGEADEVLAV
+161 PLIGYTGSILAV
-173 AIYATDIVHALGELE
+173 AIYATDIAHALGELK

-207 TDPQVWN
+207 TNPEVWDE
-214 AVRGEALLS
+214 VRAEALLS
-223 EGAAQLLRSGEQVFS
+223 EGATQLLSGGEQVFS
-238 LAALPLE
+238 LAVLPLE
-245 AELGNLVA
+245 AELGNLA
-253 NLVTVQDVSAAHAEQ
+253 ASLVTVQDVSTAYAEQ
-268 RRLGFITLAAIG
+268 RRVGFITLLAIG
-280 GFLLASLFGLWLYLH
+280 GFLLVSLVGLWLYLH
-295 RALSPLTD
+295 RALSPLSD
-303 GVRVLHA
+303 GVHVLHA

-355 LRRRRQQERFI
+355 SRRRRQQERFI

-389 AELEAPAETPPA
+389 ADLEAPPETVQEGTDGP
-401 ETPPDEASQTKEE
+401 EDEVNQ
-414 ESDAGDLQMMG
+414 GDLQMMG

-436 RQQER
+436 RQQGR

-479 ERFSAPGMEIHAT
+479 ERFSAPGVEIHAT

-507 TLDEHRVGIV
+507 ALDEHRVGIV

-534 TRTVIRATARHLEES
+534 TRTVIRATAQHLEEN
-549 PGQCLQIVNDTLV
+549 PGQCLRVVNDTLV
-562 DTSREDV
+562 DATREDV

-577 YDRRDGSLVYANG
+577 YDRRDGSLVYSNG
-590 GHNPPVLVAPG
+590 GHNPPVLVTPG
-601 RADLLPLTGGVAL
+601 QADLLPLTGGVAL

-624 NRVEVPSGGKLFLY
+624 GRVEVPPGGKLFLY
-638 TDGVTESANVTEDEF
+638 TDGVTESVSTREDEF
-653 GDDRVRENL
+653 GDERMKENL
-662 LASVHRGPGDTI
+662 LGSARRGPGDTI

-681 EGFAGTTP
+681 EGFAGTAP

-700 RGAAEDTIIVR
+700 RDAPEDTIIVR
-711 RFSLQND
+711 RFSLRND
-718 LAEIPR
+718 RTEIPR
-724 LAQEVESL
+724 LAREIEAF
-732 AEAGGIGPGDVG
+732 AEAGGIGPAEVG
-744 RLQLALEEVIT
+744 QLQLALEEAIT
-755 NTIDYGLPV
+755 NTMDYGLPV
-764 GGLYEIDI
+764 GGVYEIDI
-772 RATVEDGVVEVAVED
+772 RATLENGLVEVAVED
-787 DGVAYDPVAD
+787 DGVAYDPMVE
-797 TPDFDPDQSME
+797 TPEFDPDQSME

-820 RSLMDEVDYLRV
+820 RTLMDEVNYLRV
-832 GDRNRLTL
+832 GDRNRLTV
-840 RKRIES
+840 RKRIAS

>member
-1 MGLKVR
+1 MSLKAR

-17 AIVAGLVLAGQ
+17 VIVAGLVLAGQ

-38 SQTATAGSRALWSK
+38 SRTATAGSSALWSK

-62 GRTSIVENDLPLRA
+62 GRTSIVEDDLLLRA

-81 DRGHIAMAAR
+81 DRGRIATAAR
-91 NVLATLKAT
+91 DVLEALQAT

-120 PAFAPAAAASQDSL
+120 PAFEPAAAASEDAL

-141 WRGSGVAIDAER
+141 WRGNGVAIDAER

-161 PLLGEADEVLAV
+161 PLIGYTGSILAV
-173 AIYATDIVHALGELE
+173 AIYATDIAHALGELK

-207 TDPQVWN
+207 TNPEVWDE
-214 AVRGEALLS
+214 VRAEALLS
-223 EGAAQLLRSGEQVFS
+223 EGATQLLSGGEQVFS
-238 LAALPLE
+238 LAVLPLE

-253 NLVTVQDVSAAHAEQ
+253 SLVTVQDVSAAYAEQ
-268 RRLGFITLAAIG
+268 RRVGLITLLAIG
-280 GFLLASLFGLWLYLH
+280 GFLLVSLIGLWLYLH
-295 RALSPLTD
+295 RALSPLSD
-303 GVRVLHA
+303 GVHVLHA

-355 LRRRRQQERFI
+355 SRRRRQQERFI

-389 AELEAPAETPPA
+389 ADLEAPSEAVQEGTDGP
-401 ETPPDEASQTKEE
+401 EDEVDQ
-414 ESDAGDLQMMG
+414 GDLQMMG

-436 RQQER
+436 RQQGR

-479 ERFSAPGMEIHAT
+479 ERFSAPGVEIHAT

-507 TLDEHRVGIV
+507 ALDEHRVGIV

-534 TRTVIRATARHLEES
+534 TRTVIRATAQHLEES
-549 PGQCLQIVNDTLV
+549 PGQCLRVVNDTLV
-562 DTSREDV
+562 DATREDV

-577 YDRRDGSLVYANG
+577 YDRRDGSLVYSNG
-590 GHNPPVLVAPG
+590 GHNPPVLVTPG

-624 NRVEVPSGGKLFLY
+624 SRVEVPPGGKLFLY
-638 TDGVTESANVTEDEF
+638 TDGVTESVSTREDEF
-653 GDDRVRENL
+653 GDERMKENL
-662 LASVHRGPGDTI
+662 LASAGRGPGDTI

-681 EGFAGTTP
+681 EGFAGTAP

-700 RGAAEDTIIVR
+700 RDTPEDTIIVR
-711 RFSLQND
+711 RFSLRND
-718 LAEIPR
+718 RTEIPR
-724 LAQEVESL
+724 LAREIEAF
-732 AEAGGIGPGDVG
+732 AEAGGIDPADVG
-744 RLQLALEEVIT
+744 HLQLALEEAIT
-755 NTIDYGLPV
+755 NTMDYGLPV
-764 GGLYEIDI
+764 GGVYEIDV
-772 RATVEDGVVEVAVED
+772 RATVEDGLVEVAVED
-787 DGVAYDPVAD
+787 DGVAYDPMVE
-797 TPDFDPDQSME
+797 TPEFDPDQSME

-820 RSLMDEVDYLRV
+820 RTLMDEVNYLRV
-832 GDRNRLTL
+832 GDRNRLTV
-840 RKRIES
+840 RKRIAS

>member
-1 MGLKVR
+1 MSLKAR

-17 AIVAGLVLAGQ
+17 VIVAGLVLAGQ

-38 SQTATAGSRALWSK
+38 SQTATAGSSALWSK

-62 GRTSIVENDLPLRA
+62 GRTPIVENDIPLRT

-81 DRGHIAMAAR
+81 DRGRIATAAR
-91 NVLATLKAT
+91 DVLQALHAT

-107 LVAPSREVLYSSV
+107 LVAPSREVLFSSV
-120 PAFAPAAAASQDSL
+120 PAFEPAAAASEDAL
-134 VRMLEEG
+134 ARMLEEG
-141 WRGSGVAIDAER
+141 WRGNGVAIDAER

-161 PLLGEADEVLAV
+161 PVIGYAGSVLAV
-173 AIYATDIVHALGELE
+173 AIYATDIAHALGELK

-207 TDPQVWN
+207 TNPEVWD

-223 EGAAQLLRSGEQVFS
+223 GDATQLLGSGEQMFS

-253 NLVTVQDVSAAHAEQ
+253 SLVTVQDVSAAYAEQ
-268 RRLGFITLAAIG
+268 RRVGWITLLAIG
-280 GFLLASLFGLWLYLH
+280 GFLLASLIGLWLYLH
-295 RALSPLTD
+295 HALAPLTD
-303 GVRVLHA
+303 GVNVLQA
-310 LARGDTRATVRVSGE
+310 LARGDTRATVKVSGE

-335 RAVNTF
+335 RAVNAF

-355 LRRRRQQERFI
+355 SRRRRQQERFI

-376 LNEEVRRDILADL
+376 LNEEARRDILADL
-389 AELEAPAETPPA
+389 ADLEAPVEVASDEGTDSSAE
-401 ETPPDEASQTKEE
+401 EGDQ
-414 ESDAGDLQMMG
+414 GDLQMMG
-425 LAFQKMTSRVA
+425 LAFQKMASRVA
-436 RQQER
+436 RQQDR

-446 AELQEALRTRTAYL
+446 AELQEALRTKTAYL

-479 ERFSAPGMEIHAT
+479 ERFSVPGVEIHAA

-507 TLDEHRVGIV
+507 ALDEHRVGIV

-534 TRTVIRATARHLEES
+534 TRTVIRATAQHLEES

-601 RADLLPLTGGVAL
+601 RVEMLPLTGGVAL

-624 NRVEVPSGGKLFLY
+624 DRVSVPPGGKLFLY
-638 TDGVTESANVTEDEF
+638 TDGVTESANVQEDEF
-653 GDDRVRENL
+653 GDEQMKENL
-662 LASVHRGPGDTI
+662 LASAHRGPGDTI

-681 EGFAGTTP
+681 EGFAGTAP

-700 RGAAEDTIIVR
+700 RDTPEDSIVVR
-711 RFSLQND
+711 RFSLRND
-718 LAEIPR
+718 RSEIPR
-724 LAQEVESL
+724 LAREIESL
-732 AEAGGIGPGDVG
+732 AEAGGIGPGAVG
-744 RLQLALEEVIT
+744 RLQLALEEAIT
-755 NTIDYGLPV
+755 NIIDYGLPV
-764 GGLYEIDI
+764 GGLYEIDV
-772 RATVEDGVVEVAVED
+772 RATVEDGIVEVSVED
-787 DGVAYDPVAD
+787 DGTAYDPVAD
-797 TPDFDPDQSME
+797 TPEFDPDQSME
-808 ERRIGGIGVHLV
+808 ERRIGGVGVHLV
-820 RSLMDEVDYLRV
+820 RTLMDDVDYLRV
-832 GDRNRLTL
+832 GDRNRLTV
-840 RKRIES
+840 RKRIDS

>member
-1 MGLKVR
+1 MSLKAR

-17 AIVAGLVLAGQ
+17 VIVAGLVLAGQ

-38 SQTATAGSRALWSK
+38 SRTATAGSSALWSK

-62 GRTSIVENDLPLRA
+62 GRISIVEDDLLLRT

-81 DRGHIAMAAR
+81 DRGRIATAAR
-91 NVLATLKAT
+91 DVLEALQAT

-120 PAFAPAAAASQDSL
+120 PAFEPAAAASEDAL
-134 VRMLEEG
+134 ARMLEEG
-141 WRGSGVAIDAER
+141 WRGNGVAIDAER

-161 PLLGEADEVLAV
+161 PLIGYTGSILAV
-173 AIYATDIVHALGELE
+173 AIYATDIAHALGELK

-207 TDPQVWN
+207 TNPEVWDE
-214 AVRGEALLS
+214 VRAEALLS
-223 EGAAQLLRSGEQVFS
+223 EGATQLLSGGEQVFS
-238 LAALPLE
+238 LAVLPLE
-245 AELGNLVA
+245 AELGNLA
-253 NLVTVQDVSAAHAEQ
+253 ASLVTVQDVSAAYAEQ
-268 RRLGFITLAAIG
+268 RRVGFITLLAIG
-280 GFLLASLFGLWLYLH
+280 GFLLVSLVGLWLYLH
-295 RALSPLTD
+295 RALSPLSD
-303 GVRVLHA
+303 GVHVLHA

-355 LRRRRQQERFI
+355 SRRRRQQERFI

-389 AELEAPAETPPA
+389 ADLEAPPETVQDGTDGP
-401 ETPPDEASQTKEE
+401 EDEVNQ
-414 ESDAGDLQMMG
+414 GDLQMMG

-436 RQQER
+436 RQQDR

-479 ERFSAPGMEIHAT
+479 ERFSAPGIEIHAT

-507 TLDEHRVGIV
+507 ALDEHRVGIV

-534 TRTVIRATARHLEES
+534 TRTVIRATAQHLEES
-549 PGQCLQIVNDTLV
+549 PGQCLRVVNDTLV
-562 DTSREDV
+562 DATREDV

-577 YDRRDGSLVYANG
+577 YDRRDGSLVYSNG
-590 GHNPPVLVAPG
+590 GHNPPVLVTPG

-624 NRVEVPSGGKLFLY
+624 SRVEVPPGGKLFLY
-638 TDGVTESANVTEDEF
+638 TDGVTESVSTREDEF
-653 GDDRVRENL
+653 GDERMKENL
-662 LASVHRGPGDTI
+662 LASAGRGPGDTI

-681 EGFAGTTP
+681 EGFAGTAP

-700 RGAAEDTIIVR
+700 RDTPEDTIIVR
-711 RFSLQND
+711 RFSLRND
-718 LAEIPR
+718 RTEIPR
-724 LAQEVESL
+724 LAREIEAF
-732 AEAGGIGPGDVG
+732 AEAGGIDPADVG
-744 RLQLALEEVIT
+744 HLQLALEEAIT
-755 NTIDYGLPV
+755 NTMDYGLPV
-764 GGLYEIDI
+764 GGVYEIDV
-772 RATVEDGVVEVAVED
+772 RATVEDGLVEVAVED
-787 DGVAYDPVAD
+787 DGVAYDPMVE
-797 TPDFDPDQSME
+797 TPEFDPDQSME

-820 RSLMDEVDYLRV
+820 RTLMDEVNYLRV
-832 GDRNRLTL
+832 GDRNRLTV
-840 RKRIES
+840 RKRIAS

>member
-1 MGLKVR
+1 MSLKAR
-7 TGLIVFCFVA
+7 TGVIVFCFVA
-17 AIVAGLVLAGQ
+17 VIVAGLVLAGQ
-28 LREAL
+28 IREAL

-52 IVEAG
+52 IVETG

-62 GRTSIVENDLPLRA
+62 GRTSLVLDDLPLRA

-81 DRGHIAMAAR
+81 DRGRIATAAR
-91 NVLATLKAT
+91 EVLATLQAT

-107 LVAPSREVLYSSV
+107 LVSRSREVLYSSV
-120 PAFAPAAAASQDSL
+120 PAFEPAAAASEDAL

-141 WRGSGVAIDAER
+141 WKGSGVAIDAQR

-161 PLLGEADEVLAV
+161 PLLGNAGDILAV
-173 AIYATDIVHALGELE
+173 AVYATDIAHALGELE

-207 TDPQVWN
+207 TDPQVWD
-214 AVRGEALLS
+214 AIRGEALLS
-223 EGAAQLLRSGEQVFS
+223 GSATQVLRSGEHVFS
-238 LAALPLE
+238 LAAIPLE

-253 NLVTVQDVSAAHAEQ
+253 SLVTVQDVSAAYGEQ
-268 RRLGFITLAAIG
+268 RRVGWITLLAVG
-280 GFLLASLFGLWLYLH
+280 GFLLASLIGLWLYLH

-303 GVRVLHA
+303 GVNVLHA

-376 LNEEVRRDILADL
+376 LNEEARRDVLADL
-389 AELEAPAETPPA
+389 ADLEAPAEDA
-401 ETPPDEASQTKEE
+401 PDEASQTSADEA
-414 ESDAGDLQMMG
+414 DAGDLQMMG
-425 LAFQKMTSRVA
+425 FAFQKMTSRVA
-436 RQQER
+436 RQQDR
-441 LTALV
+441 LTSLV
-446 AELQEALRTRTAYL
+446 AELQEALRTKTAYL
-460 ALQRDLQLATR
+460 ALQRDLQIATR

-479 ERFSAPGMEIHAT
+479 ERFSIPGVEIHAA
-492 MHTAKEVGGDFYDFF
+492 MHAAKEVGGDFYDFF
-507 TLDEHRVGIV
+507 ALDEHRIGIV

-534 TRTVIRATARHLEES
+534 TRTVIRATAKHLEES

-601 RADLLPLTGGVAL
+601 RAEMLPLTGGVAL

-624 NRVEVPSGGKLFLY
+624 ARVEVPCGGKLFLY
-638 TDGVTESANVTEDEF
+638 TDGVTESANVQEDEF
-653 GDDRVRENL
+653 GDERMKANL
-662 LASVHRGPGDTI
+662 LASAERGPGDTI

-681 EGFAGTTP
+681 EGFAGTAP

-700 RGAAEDTIIVR
+700 RDTPEDTIVVR
-711 RFSLQND
+711 RFSLHND
-718 LAEIPR
+718 RAEIPR
-724 LAQEVESL
+724 LAREIESL
-732 AEAGGIGPGDVG
+732 AEAGGIGPAEVG
-744 RLQLALEEVIT
+744 RLQLALEEAIT
-755 NTIDYGLPV
+755 NTIEYGLPV
-764 GGLYEIDI
+764 GGMYEIDV
-772 RATVEDGVVEVAVED
+772 RATVEDGMVEVAVED
-787 DGVAYDPVAD
+787 DGVAYDPLSD
-797 TPDFDPDQSME
+797 TPEFDPNESME

-820 RSLMDEVDYLRV
+820 RTLMDEVDYLRV
-832 GDRNRLTL
+832 GDRNRLTV